1 MSGRL
6 RASVLAGSLIATF
19 LLHISAVAAEPDL
32 RLVQAAKSQDRAL
45 VQSLLQQKVDVNAA
59 QGDGATALA
68 WAAHWDDLAMA
79 DLLLQA
85 GADVNT
91 ANDYGVTP
99 LWLACSNRSLPMVEK
114 LLQAGA
120 NPNATLWTGETVLMT
135 TTSTGNA
142 DLVRALLD
150 HGADVNAREPE
161 RGQTALM
168 WAIAEGYPQ
177 VARLLIE
184 RGADV
189 RARTHRREG
198 FERMVINGY
207 AGDVEAT
214 PEGGYTPL
222 LFAAR
227 MGDLET
233 ARLLVA
239 KGADVNES
247 TPQDGNTLVIAAAG
261 GYEALALF
269 LLENGAEPNSKD
281 AGGITPLH
289 YALRDGIKV
298 LHGIDIVKVQ
308 RVCASGA
315 GARCV
320 AVDPDADPAALAALT
335 PFVEVPVQQP
345 QQGQYSRRS
354 EVLDGSNM
362 MTLAKALLARG
373 ADPNAQLQRPPS
385 RLRLRRKPL
394 INLTGA
400 SPFMLAAAA
409 EDLGAM
415 RMLVEGRAKTNI
427 GTVIDPNEFYKE
439 GHGDDNQIQ
448 GNGSPFLVAAGLG
461 RTDDFPKQEELKAL
475 EALKTMIGL
484 GADVNE
490 ATETGWT
497 AMHAAAFLGA
507 NEIIRFLAD
516 QGVAVNVRNGC
527 GQTPVSLAEGTDAR
541 GLLSRVTPHPE
552 TGKLLRELGGVSDP
566 PVEPVGRCVEG
577 RFGLDY
583 ATVNSDVK
591 KQREEA
597 LDKVLEEKPK

>member
-6 RASVLAGSLIATF
+6 RGNILTGLLIAAI
-19 LLHISAVAAEPDL
+19 LSVPSVVAANPDL
-32 RLVQAAKSQDRAL
+32 RLVEAAKNQDRGA
-45 VQSLLQQKVDVNAA
+45 VQSFLQEKVDVNTPL
-59 QGDGATALA
+59 GDGTTALA
-68 WAAHWDDLAMA
+68 WAAHWDDPEMA

-85 GADVNT
+85 GANVNA

-99 LWLACSNRSLPMVEK
+99 LWLASNNRSLAMVEK
-114 LLQAGA
+114 LLEAGA
-120 NPNATLWTGETVLMT
+120 NANSSIWTGETVLMT
-135 TTSTGNA
+135 SSSTGNLA
-142 DLVRALLD
+142 IVRALLD
-150 HGADVNAREPE
+150 HGADVNALEPE

-168 WAIAEGYPQ
+168 WAIADGYPE

-184 RGADV
+184 RGADIH
-189 RARTHRREG
+189 ARTHKREG
-198 FERMVINGY
+198 FSPMVIHGY
-207 AGDVEAT
+207 AGNIEAT

-227 MGDLET
+227 VGDMET

-247 TPQDGNTLVIAAAG
+247 TPQDGNTLVVASSG
-261 GYEALALF
+261 GYEELALF
-269 LLENGAEPNSKD
+269 LLERGADPNSSD
-281 AGGITPLH
+281 ASGITPLH
-289 YALRDGIKV
+289 YSLRDGIKV

-335 PFVEVPVQQP
+335 PFVEIPAQQP
-345 QQGQYSRRS
+345 QGQYSRRS
-354 EVLDGSNM
+354 EILDGSNM
-362 MTLAKALLARG
+362 MTLAKALLAHG
-373 ADPNAQLQRPPS
+373 ADPNAQLHRPPS
-385 RLRLRRKPL
+385 RLRLRRKPML
-394 INLTGA
+394 NLTGA
-400 SPFMLAAAA
+400 TPFMLATAA

-427 GTVIDPNEFYKE
+427 GTVIDPKEFYKD
-439 GHGDDNQIQ
+439 GYGDDNQIQ

-461 RTDDFPKQEELKAL
+461 RTDDFPKEEELKAL

-490 ATETGWT
+490 ASDTGWS

-507 NEIIRFLAD
+507 NGIIQFLAD
-516 QGVAVNVRNGC
+516 QGAAVNVRNGC
-527 GQTPVSLAEGTDAR
+527 GQTAVSLAEGTNAR

-552 TGKLLRELGGVSDP
+552 TAKLLRQLGAVSDP
-566 PVEPVGRCVEG
+566 SVEPVGRCVEG

-583 ATVNSDVK
+583 ATVNSEIK
-591 KQREEA
+591 KEREEA
-597 LDKVLEEKPK
+597 IEKVIEEKKD

>member
-1 MSGRL
+1 MSDKL
-6 RASVLAGSLIATF
+6 RSGFLAGSLLAAF
-19 LLHISAVAAEPDL
+19 LSVASVVAASPDL
-32 RLVQAAKSQDRAL
+32 QLVDAAKNQDREA
-45 VQSLLQQKVDVNAA
+45 VQSLLQAKVDVNTP
-59 QGDGATALA
+59 QGDGATAVA

-79 DLLLQA
+79 DLLIQA
-85 GADVNT
+85 GANVNA

-99 LWLACSNRSLPMVEK
+99 LWLACNNRSLAMVEK

-120 NPNATLWTGETVLMT
+120 NANASVWTGETLLMT
-135 TTSTGNA
+135 ASSTGDVA
-142 DLVRALLD
+142 IVRALLD
-150 HGADVNAREPE
+150 HGADINAREPE

-168 WAIAEGYPQ
+168 WAIAEGYPAI
-177 VARLLIE
+177 ARLLIE

-189 RARTHRREG
+189 VARTHRREG
-198 FERMVINGY
+198 FSPMVINGY

-227 MGDLET
+227 VGDMET

-247 TPQDGNTLVIAAAG
+247 TPQDGSTLVVASSG
-261 GYEALALF
+261 GYEELALF
-269 LLENGAEPNSKD
+269 LLEHGADPNSRD
-281 AGGITPLH
+281 ASGITPLH

-335 PFVEVPVQQP
+335 PFVEIPAQQP
-345 QQGQYSRRS
+345 QGQYSRRS

-385 RLRLRRKPL
+385 RLRLRRKPML
-394 INLTGA
+394 NLTGA
-400 SPFMLAAAA
+400 TPFMLAAAA

-427 GTVIDPNEFYKE
+427 ETVIDPKEFYKE

-484 GADVNE
+484 GADVKE
-490 ATETGWT
+490 VSETGWT

-507 NEIIRFLAD
+507 NGVIQFLAD
-516 QGVAVNVRNGC
+516 RGAEVNVRNGC

-552 TGKLLRELGGVSDP
+552 TGNLLRQLGAVSDP
-566 PVEPVGRCVEG
+566 PVEPQGRCVEG

-583 ATVNSDVK
+583 ATVNSEVK
-591 KQREEA
+591 KEREEA
-597 LDKVLEEKPK
+597 IDKVLEEKKK